1 MKILKKILM
10 GVIGGVIIPATLCG
24 LTACSANISDNNI
37 AETVNNSVTYPEQ
50 YSITYEVEA
59 STGVV
64 RTITKTVDADGNVY
78 FVSGETEKL
87 YIKDGESYEIY
98 ERDDNGVFTVTDEQ
112 TAYNR
117 MYVDSDTAEFIS
129 YAEQSKKQFIPG
141 MESIGEEEILGR
153 TCLVYGVVLGN
164 DNTGI
169 SYSFYVDKE
178 TGICLGFDSDKS
190 AAGFELGTD
199 GEVFICTEFITED
212 VASLTGL
219 LP

>member
-1 MKILKKILM
+1 MP
-10 GVIGGVIIPATLCG
+10 VTLCG
-24 LTACSANISDNNI
+24 LTACGFNISGNNI
-37 AETVNNSVTYPEQ
+37 AETVNNSVIYPEQ
-50 YSITYEVEA
+50 YSITYEIEEA
-59 STGVV
+59 SGVV

-78 FVSGETEKL
+78 FVSGENEKL
-87 YIKDGESYEIY
+87 YIKDGENYELY
-98 ERDDNGVFTVTDEQ
+98 ERGDDGVFSVINEQ
-112 TAYNR
+112 TAYNQ

-190 AAGFELGTD
+190 AVGFELGTD
-199 GEVFICTEFITED
+199 GEVFVCTEFVTED
-212 VASLTGL
+212 VASLTKL